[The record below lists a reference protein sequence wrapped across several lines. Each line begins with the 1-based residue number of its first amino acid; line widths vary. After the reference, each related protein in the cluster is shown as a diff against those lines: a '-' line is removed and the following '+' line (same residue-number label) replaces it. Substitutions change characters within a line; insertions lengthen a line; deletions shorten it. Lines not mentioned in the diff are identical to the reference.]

1 MKKESLEKGN
11 KLQAQ
16 IDEVTRRISRLDEK
30 YKTSNIDINFKVGG
44 RVSVQDKSDAYTNK
58 ANTNLQFLNQL
69 YRDNVLRTLENCKKD
84 LEIEFGFLGENDSE
98 CSEEKY

>member
-16 IDEVTRRISRLDEK
+16 IDEVTKRISRLDEK
-30 YKTSNIDINFKVGG
+30 HKTSDIDINFKVGG
-44 RVSVQDKSDAYTNK
+44 RVSVQDKSGAYTDK
-58 ANTNLQFLNQL
+58 ANTNLAFLNQL

-98 CSEEKY
+98 CSEEN

>member
-11 KLQAQ
+11 KLQER
-16 IDEVTRRISRLDEK
+16 IDEITKHISELSNETR
-30 YKTSNIDINFKVGG
+30 YIDIELSAGK
-44 RVSVQDKSDAYTNK
+44 RVSIKDKNNAYTNK
-58 ANTNLQFLNQL
+58 ANTNLAFLNQL